1 MAAVNYYLG
10 LARGQSG
17 NLGNVVVGT
26 VSNGTNSD
34 VEVRVQVNNGTNATG
49 ITRLDVLTLLED
61 IKHYIMS
68 NGIPKGEAGTDLPV
82 L

>member
-17 NLGNVVVGT
+17 NPGNVVAGVA
-26 VSNGTNSD
+26 SNGAASD
-34 VEVRVQVNNGTNATG
+34 VELRIQINNGTNATG
-49 ITRLDVLTLLED
+49 ITKQDVSNLLDVLKD
-61 IKHYIMS
+61 YMVSNYI
-68 NGIPKGEAGTDLPV
+68 PAGSPGADLPA